1 MFAILLYIQLIHT
14 TFIYVILYSICVLNN
29 SNNKFIEVLH
39 EVRKGNVSTESEA
52 FLRKCERPLPPTKNG
67 IIPTKLYSRNKNVAE
82 ENNAELAKLPGSA
95 QHYSSI
101 DYVVSEPFGSSRPV
115 MKGEYG
121 RNNGL
126 LSSKEQVLMRNDFW
140 DQCQAQSS
148 LELKPGAQVM
158 LIQNFSVGE
167 GEKSLANGSR
177 GKVVEITEEVP
188 KGMVVMEAKNSHPEG
203 KPLDMPYAIVEFLNG
218 EKVAIGACTFE
229 CILSGVGVC
238 IRIAIPLKLAW
249 AISIHKSQGM
259 TLDYVKCDLKGVSR
273 SSVVYRP

>member
-1 MFAILLYIQLIHT
+1 M
-14 TFIYVILYSICVLNN
+14 
-29 SNNKFIEVLH
+29 
-39 EVRKGNVSTESEA
+39 STESEA

-67 IIPTKLYSRNKNVAE
+67 IIPTKLYSRNKNVAD
-82 ENNAELAKLPGSA
+82 ENNAELDKLPRAA
-95 QHYSSI
+95 QHCSSI
-101 DYVVSEPFGSSRPV
+101 DYVVQEPFGSSRPV

-121 RNNGL
+121 RNNGI

-148 LELKPGAQVM
+148 LELKVGAQVM
-158 LIQNFSVGE
+158 LIQNFTVGE

-177 GKVVEITEEVP
+177 GKVIEITDEVP
-188 KGMVVMEAKNSHPEG
+188 KGMVVMEKAVHPEG

-218 EKVAIGACTFE
+218 EKVAIGACTFD
-229 CILSGVGVC
+229 CTLSGVGVC

-259 TLDYVKCDLKGVSR
+259 TLDYVKCDLKGVSILLIQQELYIGHGMND
-273 SSVVYRP
+273 VFF